1 VTDAAEQ
8 DVDAHVIGPQRPPL
22 EVEGAHAAVGGGGGI
37 GKLDKEVII
46 REAVRRVMEEL
57 SYKTGR

>member
-1 VTDAAEQ
+1 MPITVKELIISANVSANSGNNSTKPKVAS
-8 DVDAHVIGPQRPPL
+8 
-22 EVEGAHAAVGGGGGI
+22 GGGM

>member
-1 VTDAAEQ
+1 MPVTVKELNISANVSGSSSGTKSEKQVAS
-8 DVDAHVIGPQRPPL
+8 
-22 EVEGAHAAVGGGGGI
+22 GGGL
-37 GKLDKEVII
+37 GKLDKEIII

>member
-1 VTDAAEQ
+1 MPITVKELNISTSVSANGTNNKPAA
-8 DVDAHVIGPQRPPL
+8 
-22 EVEGAHAAVGGGGGI
+22 GGGGI

>member
-1 VTDAAEQ
+1 MPITVKELNISTTVNGNSTSGNNKPAA
-8 DVDAHVIGPQRPPL
+8 GT
-22 EVEGAHAAVGGGGGI
+22 GGGGG

-57 SYKTGR
+57 SYKMGR

>member
-1 VTDAAEQ
+1 MPITVKELNISANVSGNSTNNKPAA
-8 DVDAHVIGPQRPPL
+8 G
-22 EVEGAHAAVGGGGGI
+22 GGGGGI

>member
-1 VTDAAEQ
+1 MPITVKELNISASVSGNSTSNKPAA
-8 DVDAHVIGPQRPPL
+8 
-22 EVEGAHAAVGGGGGI
+22 GGGGGI

-57 SYKTGR
+57 SYKMGR

>member
-1 VTDAAEQ
+1 MPITVKELNISTTVNSNSTSGNNKPA
-8 DVDAHVIGPQRPPL
+8 GT
-22 EVEGAHAAVGGGGGI
+22 GGGGV

-57 SYKTGR
+57 SYKMGR

>member
-1 VTDAAEQ
+1 MPITVKELNISASVSGNSTNNKPAA
-8 DVDAHVIGPQRPPL
+8 
-22 EVEGAHAAVGGGGGI
+22 GGGGGI

-57 SYKTGR
+57 SYKMGR

>member
-1 VTDAAEQ
+1 MPITVKELIISASVSANSTNNKPAS
-8 DVDAHVIGPQRPPL
+8 G
-22 EVEGAHAAVGGGGGI
+22 GGGGGI

>member
-1 VTDAAEQ
+1 MPVTVKELNISTTVSGNSSTTNNKPASAS
-8 DVDAHVIGPQRPPL
+8 
-22 EVEGAHAAVGGGGGI
+22 GGGV

-57 SYKTGR
+57 SYKMGR

>member
-1 VTDAAEQ
+1 MPITVKELNISANLSANNNGNKKP
-8 DVDAHVIGPQRPPL
+8 ASG
-22 EVEGAHAAVGGGGGI
+22 GSGGGG

-57 SYKTGR
+57 SYKMGR

>member
-1 VTDAAEQ
+1 MPVTVKELNISTSVSANSTNNKPAA
-8 DVDAHVIGPQRPPL
+8 G
-22 EVEGAHAAVGGGGGI
+22 GGGGGI

>member
-1 VTDAAEQ
+1 MPITVKELNISTTVSGKSTSGNNKPAA
-8 DVDAHVIGPQRPPL
+8 GS
-22 EVEGAHAAVGGGGGI
+22 GGGGV

>member
-1 VTDAAEQ
+1 MPITVKELIISANLSASSTNNKPAA
-8 DVDAHVIGPQRPPL
+8 G
-22 EVEGAHAAVGGGGGI
+22 GGGGGI

>member
-1 VTDAAEQ
+1 MPITVKELNISASVSGNSTNNKPAA
-8 DVDAHVIGPQRPPL
+8 G
-22 EVEGAHAAVGGGGGI
+22 GGGGGGI